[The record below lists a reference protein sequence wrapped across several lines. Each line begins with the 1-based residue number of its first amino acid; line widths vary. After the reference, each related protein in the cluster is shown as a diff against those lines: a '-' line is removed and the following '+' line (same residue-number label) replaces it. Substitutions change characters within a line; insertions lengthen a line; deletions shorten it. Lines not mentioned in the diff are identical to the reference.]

1 MRPWDWTG
9 VLLGRILHE
18 ANFFAYV
25 SESQKVQRTVLEKYV
40 EEVLTRN
47 QTNTVQEKLP
57 LIYKEMIQVA
67 DSSMMNFKG
76 RQSKLLRKLNIK
88 NKGAEIDRKG
98 KTISEGISGC

>member
-1 MRPWDWTG
+1 
-9 VLLGRILHE
+9 
-18 ANFFAYV
+18 
-25 SESQKVQRTVLEKYV
+25 
-40 EEVLTRN
+40 
-47 QTNTVQEKLP
+47 
-57 LIYKEMIQVA
+57 MIQVA